1 MQDQTMLVSEDDLGH
16 AMEKRILKNKRTRQ
30 IAKISDLE
38 EIVILG
44 DPENVFSELI
54 WKLGFNHSRK
64 ICQKVFSVMT

>member
-1 MQDQTMLVSEDDLGH
+1 MQDQTMLVCEGDLGH

-54 WKLGFNHSRK
+54 WKLEFNHSRK
-64 ICQKVFSVMT
+64 ICQKVFSIMT